1 VVTRPVL
8 ARAGRRTNLA
18 LLIVLAGAFLTGWL
32 AFAAGTTVPSR
43 LATVGH
49 GLLGI
54 GVVLLVPWKTV
65 VVRRAPLL
73 RLASLGL
80 IAVIVTCLV
89 TGFIEVFVGYR
100 VFAGLSPIQVHVGA
114 AFVAVPLLAAHLLRH
129 RRQGPRRTDFRRR
142 QVLRTAGFAA
152 GAGVLYAGLEGVG
165 RLAGLPSS
173 RRIASGSHRI
183 AAEAMPAT
191 IWFLDRVPEVAAG
204 HRVRVAGVDT
214 PIAELAAR
222 AVGVRARLDCTGG
235 WYADA
240 EWSGVSLGTLI
251 PADRRVGANSILVT
265 SVTGYRRRFPIEEA
279 DQLWL
284 ATAVEGRPLRV
295 GTGASVRLV
304 VPHRRGFWWV
314 KWVAAVEL
322 SEIPAYAQS
331 PFPLQ

>member
-1 VVTRPVL
+1 M
-8 ARAGRRTNLA
+8 
-18 LLIVLAGAFLTGWL
+18 
-32 AFAAGTTVPSR
+32 
-43 LATVGH
+43 
-49 GLLGI
+49 
-54 GVVLLVPWKTV
+54 

-80 IAVIVTCLV
+80 LAVIVVCLV
-89 TGFIEVFVGYR
+89 AGFVEVFVGYR
-100 VFAGLSPIQVHVGA
+100 VLAGLSPIQVHVGA
-114 AFVAVPLLAAHLLRH
+114 AFVAVPLLAVHLLRH
-129 RRQGPRRTDFRRR
+129 RRQGPRRTDLGRR
-142 QVLRTAGFAA
+142 QVLRTAGFAV
-152 GAGVLYAGLEGVG
+152 GAGVAYAGLEGVG
-165 RLAGLPSS
+165 HLAGLPSA

-204 HRVRVAGVDT
+204 HRVRVAGVEI
-214 PIAELAAR
+214 PVSELAAR
-222 AVGVRARLDCTGG
+222 AVGVRARLDCTSG

-240 EWSGVSLGTLI
+240 EWSGVSLGSLI

-279 DQLWL
+279 DELWL

-295 GTGASVRLV
+295 GTGAPVRLV

-322 SEIPAYAQS
+322 SEVPAYAQS

>member
-1 VVTRPVL
+1 VTRPVL

-80 IAVIVTCLV
+80 LAVIVVCLLA
-89 TGFIEVFVGYR
+89 GFIEVFVGYR

-114 AFVAVPLLAAHLLRH
+114 AFVAVPLLAVHLLRH

-142 QVLRTAGFAA
+142 QVLRTAGFAV

-165 RLAGLPSS
+165 HLAGLPSA

-183 AAEAMPAT
+183 AADAMPAT
-191 IWFLDRVPEVAAG
+191 IWFLDRVPEVPAG
-204 HRVRVAGVDT
+204 HRVLVAGVEV
-214 PIAELAAR
+214 PVSELAAR
-222 AVGVRARLDCTGG
+222 AVGVRARLDCTSG

-251 PADRRVGANSILVT
+251 PADRRVDANSILVT
-265 SVTGYRRRFPIEEA
+265 SVTGYRRRFPIEDA
-279 DQLWL
+279 DRLWL
-284 ATAVEGRPLRV
+284 ATGVQGRPLRV
-295 GTGASVRLV
+295 GTGAPVRLV
-304 VPHRRGFWWV
+304 VPDRRGFWWV